1 MSERAAEEAEID
13 HGARAC
19 ATRGSHVHGRVSA
32 LTCISALIALAC
44 HADSMSIASLR
55 LGETNRSVTADVGQQ
70 IEITLRTVGPRGQY
84 DSLPALSTDAVRFVD
99 MSYVDPVPA
108 GPTQRFRFVAVAR
121 GRAVIIFRHTDA
133 LLTVEDTVN
142 VR

>member
-1 MSERAAEEAEID
+1 
-13 HGARAC
+13 
-19 ATRGSHVHGRVSA
+19 
-32 LTCISALIALAC
+32 
-44 HADSMSIASLR
+44 MSIASLR